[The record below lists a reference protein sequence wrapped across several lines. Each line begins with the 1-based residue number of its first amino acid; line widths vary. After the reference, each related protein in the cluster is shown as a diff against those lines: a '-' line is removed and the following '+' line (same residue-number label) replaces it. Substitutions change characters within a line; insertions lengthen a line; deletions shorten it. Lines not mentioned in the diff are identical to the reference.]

1 MPSTHPWQLHCDWL
15 WDRCGSGNAPK
26 EPRIWIAGCGTFEPY
41 AFGLANPR
49 AEILATDISRRSL
62 AIAQRRC
69 QLHGV
74 RNTRMAPCDL
84 EHPETWPKGQFDL
97 IECYGVLMNLS
108 DPEATLRELGKR
120 LTSRGVLR
128 IMVYPWFSRARI
140 FQIQRLARLCGLH
153 ANDQSHP
160 GQLRSLMRSLPRAH
174 PLRWAFNNY
183 RDSRNDAGVV
193 DAFLHAGDR
202 GFTGWQLG
210 SLIEG
215 AGLQPAYWFH
225 RPWAQPDQMA
235 DRLGLPQATQSL
247 TLSYL
252 DLWQE
257 LRQNYVVCLRRQDA
271 DPRQAGTERPHPG
284 FTSAH
289 GSVRRALSLK
299 RLRLLGGRVPSRTD
313 EGSVVLKASQARALA
328 SNPNRLDEP
337 TRQRLREAGL
347 LLGGTDE
354 PPRLESHSD
363 FAGQS
368 EFLADTSALRVGRQ
382 APNPLYGHLFAAWEL
397 DRRHPE
403 LGLGDVDA
411 QVKRWQPWADPL
423 EQRPVQFGLTPYGT
437 YQQCRQ
443 SISDHLEREDLP
455 VAESWAG
462 VRLRDDA
469 RKLEQVRTL
478 LADRNLQPPDP
489 GRAALRELWMLLWG
503 HEQLFCRLMPA

>member
-1 MPSTHPWQLHCDWL
+1 M
-15 WDRCGSGNAPK
+15 
-26 EPRIWIAGCGTFEPY
+26 
-41 AFGLANPR
+41 
-49 AEILATDISRRSL
+49 
-62 AIAQRRC
+62 
-69 QLHGV
+69 
-74 RNTRMAPCDL
+74 
-84 EHPETWPKGQFDL
+84 
-97 IECYGVLMNLS
+97 
-108 DPEATLRELGKR
+108 
-120 LTSRGVLR
+120 
-128 IMVYPWFSRARI
+128 
-140 FQIQRLARLCGLH
+140 
-153 ANDQSHP
+153 
-160 GQLRSLMRSLPRAH
+160 
-174 PLRWAFNNY
+174 
-183 RDSRNDAGVV
+183 
-193 DAFLHAGDR
+193 
-202 GFTGWQLG
+202 
-210 SLIEG
+210 
-215 AGLQPAYWFH
+215 
-225 RPWAQPDQMA
+225 
-235 DRLGLPQATQSL
+235 
-247 TLSYL
+247 
-252 DLWQE
+252 
-257 LRQNYVVCLRRQDA
+257 
-271 DPRQAGTERPHPG
+271 
-284 FTSAH
+284 
-289 GSVRRALSLK
+289 
-299 RLRLLGGRVPSRTD
+299 
-313 EGSVVLKASQARALA
+313 VLKASQARALA